1 MKKDIVSIGDM
12 NIQVFSLNT
21 VIVGSGAAGLNAADT
36 LFSMGQTDIA
46 IVTEGLL
53 MGTSRNTGSDKQTY
67 YKLTLSGDSPDSVM
81 AMAET
86 YFNGGCMHGD
96 IALIEAALSSR
107 CFFKLVDIGVPFP
120 HNKYGEYVGY
130 KTDHDPRQRATSA
143 GPLTSRFMT
152 EKLERQVMNKGITIF
167 DGYQVI
173 GILIEKTEDNE
184 TKATGLITLDKNAAK
199 RGQLE
204 LVLFNCTNII
214 YATGG
219 PAGMYLTSVYPECHM
234 GASGIAF
241 EAGARGINLTESQYG
256 IASVKFRWN
265 LSGTYQQVLPCYIS
279 TNPDGSDPKE
289 FLTGYF
295 DTPEEMLD
303 AVFLKGYQWPFDPG
317 KIENKGS
324 SIIDILVYNETRLK
338 GRRVFL
344 DFTKN
349 PQWGSRDG
357 ELDFSQLGSEAY
369 DYLKKSGALFGTPAE
384 RLAKMNMPAI
394 ELYREHGID
403 ITKEYLEIDVCAQHN
418 NGGLVGNIWWES
430 NIKHLFP
437 IGEVNGVFGVY
448 RPGGSA
454 LNSTQVGGIRA
465 AMYIIGHYYTCP
477 PDTYSFIEKASKQIA
492 DSINI
497 AKCFAQN
504 LNANSNVLEMRK
516 KYQER
521 MTRHGAHIRS
531 AAGVKESLA
540 ECISDLK
547 DIFKN
552 TKLSSLSELPD
563 AFINR
568 DILLSQFVYL
578 SAIDAY
584 IKKGGTSR
592 GSYLITGEKGKLPHD
607 KLGNEFKYIP
617 DDKALVNQVCEIELK
632 ANDGIYDCMTEW
644 KPVRPIPKEDN
655 WFENVWNEYRKGN
668 VIIS

>member
-1 MKKDIVSIGDM
+1 MKKDIVSVDDLDIK
-12 NIQVFSLNT
+12 IFSLNT
-21 VIVGSGAAGLNAADT
+21 VIAGSGAAGLNAADT
-36 LFSMGQTDIA
+36 LYSMGQTDIA

-67 YKLTLSGDSPDSVM
+67 YKLTLSGDSSDSVV

-96 IALIEAALSSR
+96 IALIEAALSPR

-152 EKLERQVMNKGITIF
+152 EKLEMQVKNKGIKIF

-173 GILIEKTEDNE
+173 GILIEKTNGE
-184 TKATGLITLDKNAAK
+184 TKATGLVTLDKNAAS
-199 RGQLE
+199 RGKLE
-204 LVLFNCTNII
+204 IVLFNCTNII

-219 PAGMYLTSVYPECHM
+219 PAGMYLTSVYPKCHM

-265 LSGTYQQVLPCYIS
+265 LSGTYQQVLPRYIS
-279 TNPDGSDPKE
+279 TNPDGIDPKE
-289 FLTGYF
+289 FLNEYF
-295 DTPEEMLD
+295 DTPGQMLD
-303 AVFLKGYQWPFDPG
+303 AIFLKGYQWPFDPG
-317 KIENKGS
+317 KIENHGS

-349 PQWGSRDG
+349 PQWGSIDG
-357 ELDFSQLGSEAY
+357 KLDFSLLGKEAY
-369 DYLKKSGALFGTPAE
+369 EYLEKSGALFGTPVE

-394 ELYREHGID
+394 ELYKYNGID

-437 IGEVNGVFGVY
+437 VGEVNGVFGVY

-454 LNSTQVGGIRA
+454 LNSTQVGSVRA
-465 AMYIIGHYYTCP
+465 SMYIIGHYNACP
-477 PDTYSFIEKASKQIA
+477 PEADVFFERAKKQIT
-492 DSINI
+492 DRINI
-497 AKCFAQN
+497 AKSFVKN
-504 LNANSNVLEMRK
+504 LDTQSNVLELRK

-531 AAGVKESLA
+531 AAGVEHSLA
-540 ECISDLK
+540 GCRKDLK
-547 DIFKN
+547 DIFSK
-552 TKLSSLSELPD
+552 TRLSSLSELPD

-578 SAIDAY
+578 SASDSY

-592 GSYLITGEKGKLPHD
+592 GSYLITSEKGRLPHG
-607 KLGNEFKYIP
+607 KLGNEFKFIP
-617 DDKALVNQVCEIELK
+617 DSKALLDQVCEIELK
-632 ANDGIYDCMTEW
+632 VEDGDYKCITEW

-668 VIIS
+668 IMA